1 MESFL
6 APWRPQLLSILRIMA
21 GLMLTAHGM
30 AKLLGWPIHPPM
42 NNVVSGSPSWYAAFF
57 ELILGPLLA
66 LGLFTRPVAFILSGL
81 CAVAYFYAHAPRSF
95 FPMVNAGEH
104 AVLWAFALL
113 YIASAGPGAWSLD
126 GILGKKK

>member
-1 MESFL
+1 MENFL
-6 APWRPQLLSILRIMA
+6 APWRPQLLSIMRIMI
-21 GLMLTAHGM
+21 GLMLTAHGT

-66 LGLFTRPVAFILSGL
+66 LGLFTREVAFVLAGL
-81 CAVAYFYAHAPRSF
+81 CAVAYWGWHFPRSF

-104 AVLWAFALL
+104 AVLFAFSML
-113 YIASAGPGAWSLD
+113 YISAAGAGPWSLD
-126 GILGKKK
+126 AILRKKS